1 MASPDSSVDMAIRA
15 VPAGEGVR
23 LLLTGQDGDWRAEL
37 SAYLK
42 DHGFQVSLASDAD
55 EAAAQLEEAP
65 ADLVVLQ
72 TLRGGEAGLNLCRRL
87 SAQDGARVILVSD
100 RAQEIDRIVGLEVGA
115 DDFVSPSCSQREL
128 LARIRAVLRRGA
140 RGGCAAPAERA
151 MSVHPAAISFAGW
164 TLRPWKLEV
173 QSPRGEC
180 SVLTPGDLKLL
191 LVFLDHPEQAITRER
206 LSELLGLFG
215 PNLRSLDTSVSR
227 LRRKLGFTPAG
238 EPLIRTIHGVGYMLN
253 CTVDGMNLGAAAAAY
268 A

>member
-1 MASPDSSVDMAIRA
+1 MAIRA

-23 LLLTGQDGDWRAEL
+23 LLLVGQEGDWRAEL
-37 SAYLK
+37 SAYMK
-42 DHGFQVSLASDAD
+42 DHGFEVSLAADTD
-55 EAAAQLEEAP
+55 EAGARLDEAP

-72 TLRGGEAGLNLCRRL
+72 MLRGGEAGLDFCRRL

-140 RGGCAAPAERA
+140 RCGSAAAPEPT
-151 MSVHPAAISFAGW
+151 MSVRPAPVRFAGW
-164 TLRPWKLEV
+164 TLRPWKLQV

-191 LVFLDHPEQAITRER
+191 LVFLEHPEQAITRER

-227 LRRKLGFTPAG
+227 LRRKLGFSPAG

-253 CTVDGMNLGAAAAAY
+253 CTVDGLSLGAAAAAY